1 MTVAE
6 QARAWTADLVER
18 ARRFDAAHG
27 GPPWLRA
34 LRATG
39 RERLAMHGL
48 PLARDEAWTYTNVR
62 PLLAQRFQPAGWEC
76 AGGECAGG
84 PDASA
89 GGWRPLA
96 AARQP
101 LPSAVADYPRHAF
114 TAINRAF
121 ADFGFVAAVAADRP
135 RFIEIVHRRRSLP
148 RAGGGALYADTV
160 RVELARGARA
170 TVVERWEPVDG
181 DGAGATLDEPAAALH
196 APAADLVIAPGAA
209 LRYYRLAA
217 DDPQAFGFGSL
228 RAAVSAGAELDLVLV
243 GGGMAIDRTEV
254 TVALLAGGARARLG
268 GAAVLSGA
276 AHGAIHTCVQHRAP
290 DCASDQLFKAALFDG
305 ARSAF
310 QGTIEVD
317 RAAQGTDAFQLSKA
331 LLLDPTAR
339 ADARPQL
346 RIGADQ
352 VRCTHGATAG
362 PLAPEQIHYLQS
374 RGIPPGR
381 ATAML
386 VRGFLDEVGRRL
398 EGPEVG
404 AFLQA
409 HVDRGLASLEA
420 A

>member
-34 LRATG
+34 RRAAG
-39 RERLAMHGL
+39 RERLAAHGL
-48 PLARDEAWTYTNVR
+48 PMARDEAWTYTNVR
-62 PLLAQRFQPAGWEC
+62 PLLGQRFRTADGPAADGPA
-76 AGGECAGG
+76 AGA
-84 PDASA
+84 D
-89 GGWRPLA
+89 GWRPLA
-96 AARQP
+96 AVRQP
-101 LPSAVADYPRHAF
+101 LRSAVDDYPRHAF
-114 TAINRAF
+114 TAINQAF
-121 ADFGFVAAVAADRP
+121 ADPGFVVTVAADRP
-135 RFIEIVHRRRSLP
+135 RSIEITHRRS
-148 RAGGGALYADTV
+148 RAGGGALYTDTV

-170 TVVERWEPVDG
+170 TVVERWEPVDRAG
-181 DGAGATLDEPAAALH
+181 DDPAGTLH
-196 APAADLVIAPGAA
+196 APAVDLVIAPGAA
-209 LRYYRLAA
+209 LRYYRLAS
-217 DDPQAFGFGSL
+217 DDPQAFGFSSL
-228 RAAVSAGAELDLVLV
+228 RAAVSADAELDLMLV

-254 TVALLAGGARARLG
+254 TVALLADGARVRLG

-290 DCASDQLFKAALFDG
+290 DCASDQLFKTALFDG

-331 LLLDPTAR
+331 LLLDPAAR

-362 PLAPEQIHYLQS
+362 PLAPEQLHYLRS

-386 VRGFLDEVGRRL
+386 VRGFLDEVGGRI
-398 EGPEVG
+398 EVPEV
-404 AFLQA
+404 AALLQA
-409 HVDRGLASLEA
+409 QVDRGLASLEA

>member
-18 ARRFDAAHG
+18 ARRFDAARG

-34 LRATG
+34 LRAAG
-39 RERLAMHGL
+39 RERLAAHGL

-89 GGWRPLA
+89 GGWRRLA

-101 LPSAVADYPRHAF
+101 LRSAVADYPRHAF

-121 ADFGFVAAVAADRP
+121 SDFGFVATVAADRP
-135 RFIEIVHRRRSLP
+135 RFIEIVHRRRP

-181 DGAGATLDEPAAALH
+181 DGAGAALHEPAAALDVS
-196 APAADLVIAPGAA
+196 AADLVIAPGAA

-254 TVALLAGGARARLG
+254 TAALLAGGARARLG

-276 AHGAIHTCVQHRAP
+276 THGAIHTCVQHRAP
-290 DCASDQLFKAALFDG
+290 DCASDQLFKTALFDG

>member
-34 LRATG
+34 LRAAG
-39 RERLAMHGL
+39 RERLAAHGL
-48 PLARDEAWTYTNVR
+48 PMARDEAWTYTNVR
-62 PLLAQRFQPAGWEC
+62 PLLGQRFRAADGPAACADGWQ
-76 AGGECAGG
+76 
-84 PDASA
+84 
-89 GGWRPLA
+89 PLA

-101 LPSAVADYPRHAF
+101 LRSAVADYPRHAF
-114 TAINRAF
+114 TAINQAF
-121 ADFGFVAAVAADRP
+121 ADSGFAVTVAADRP
-135 RFIEIVHRRRSLP
+135 RSLQVTHRRRP
-148 RAGGGALYADTV
+148 RAGGGALCADTV

-170 TVVERWEPVDG
+170 TVVERWEPVQR
-181 DGAGATLDEPAAALH
+181 AGAAPDEPALH
-196 APAADLVIAPGAA
+196 APAVDLVLGPGAA

-217 DDPQAFGFGSL
+217 DDPQAFGFSSL
-228 RAAVSAGAELDLVLV
+228 RAAVSAGAELDLTLV

-254 TVALLAGGARARLG
+254 TVALLADGARVRLG

-276 AHGAIHTCVQHRAP
+276 THGAIHTCVQHRAP
-290 DCASDQLFKAALFDG
+290 DCASDQLFKTALFDR

-331 LLLDPTAR
+331 LLLDPAAR

-362 PLAPEQIHYLQS
+362 PLAPEQLHYLRS
-374 RGIPPGR
+374 RGIPSGR

-386 VRGFLDEVGRRL
+386 VRGFLDEVGRRI
-398 EGPEVG
+398 EVPEVG
-404 AFLQA
+404 ALLQA
-409 HVDRGLASLEA
+409 QVDRGLASLEA